1 MEMPTYFEE
10 FLNEIRLTAA
20 QKTEL
25 KEGHERLRRRLR
37 EDASL
42 AEHIVSTFLQGSYRR
57 FTAVRPKGG
66 SRADIDVIVVTDL
79 CEKEFTPA
87 KAMNLFV
94 SFLDEHYKGKWKLQN
109 RSFGIELSSV
119 DFDLVITSAPSERE
133 KKLLLSEAVTT
144 TEDLS
149 IDNDWRLNSSWLT
162 KSSRNLLQRH
172 TALEALKEAQ
182 AEAEWKLAPLRIPDR
197 ALKDWQD
204 THPLEQ
210 IVWTQRRNASTN
222 GHFVNVVKA
231 LKWWRL
237 ENYSAP
243 KHPKGFPLER
253 IVGDCCPQEFTSV
266 AEGVTLTLEQ
276 IVTKYA
282 PYVALKCVPELP
294 DYGVPRHNVLHRITV
309 ADFASFYQQATEGAV
324 IARQALTSAK
334 RRESSELWRKLFGSK
349 FPLAPEGGRGN
360 SFTTP
365 TSPARPGPGRF
376 A

>member
-1 MEMPTYFEE
+1 MELPTYFEE
-10 FLNEIRLTAA
+10 FLNEIRLTSA

-37 EDASL
+37 EDDSL

-57 FTAVRPKGG
+57 FTAVRPKGA

-79 CEKEFTPA
+79 SENKFTPA
-87 KAMNLFV
+87 KAMTLFV
-94 SFLDEHYKGKWKLQN
+94 PFLDEHYEGKWKLQN
-109 RSFGIELSSV
+109 RSFGIELTSV
-119 DFDLVITSAPSERE
+119 DFDLVITSAPSEQE

-149 IDNDWRLNSSWLT
+149 VDNDWRLNSSWLT
-162 KSSRNLLQRH
+162 KTSRNLLQRD
-172 TALEALKEAQ
+172 TALEVLREAQ
-182 AEAEWKLAPLRIPDR
+182 ARVEWKLDPLRIPDR
-197 ALKDWQD
+197 ALKEWQD

-237 ENYSAP
+237 ENYSTP

-253 IVGDCCPQEFTSV
+253 IIGDCCPEVITSV
-266 AEGVTLTLEQ
+266 AEGVTITLER

-282 PYVALKCVPELP
+282 SYVALKYVPELP
-294 DYGVPRHNVLHRITV
+294 DYGVPGHNVLHRLAV
-309 ADFASFYQQATEGAV
+309 ADFAEFYHQATEGAV
-324 IARQALTSAK
+324 IARQALNSAE

-360 SFTTP
+360 AFTNP
-365 TSPARPGPGRF
+365 SGPARPGSGRF